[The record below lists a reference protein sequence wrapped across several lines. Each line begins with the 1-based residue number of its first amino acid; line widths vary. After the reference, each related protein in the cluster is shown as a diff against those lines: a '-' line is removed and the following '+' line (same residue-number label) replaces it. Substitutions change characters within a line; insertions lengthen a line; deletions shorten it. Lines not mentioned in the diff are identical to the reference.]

1 MQELSEIIKESG
13 LDACCAEGVVAAD
26 DATEQGDVAD
36 DYVGEDGLL
45 VCGRCGQPKQKRI
58 ELEFREK
65 PLVVSIPCECE
76 KRAEEEREARERRA
90 AAAEKAKKARHEC
103 FHDCAAY
110 QSCTFE
116 SDDRLNPKRSDVCQ
130 RYADTFDK
138 SDPCGL
144 LLWGDVGTG
153 KSFMASAI
161 ANRVIDRGYSA
172 LVTDIGSIVS
182 LMESSFDDRRRN
194 LDRILRYDLLVIDDL
209 GAQRGSEYMMEH
221 VYSVIDGR
229 YRSGRPMVITTNF
242 DADEI
247 KDKHDSERWGR
258 IIDRILEC
266 CYPVE
271 FKGKSRRRVNS
282 TVMRSKMRER
292 LGL

>member
-1 MQELSEIIKESG
+1 MAELSEIINESAPSKLVG
-13 LDACCAEGVVAAD
+13 AEGDVIPFS
-26 DATEQGDVAD
+26 TGDGD
-36 DYVGEDGLL
+36 PQDYVGEDGLL

-65 PLVVSIPCECE
+65 PLVVNIPCECE
-76 KRAEEEREARERRA
+76 KRAEEEREERERRA
-90 AAAEKAKKARHEC
+90 AAAEKAKKARREC
-103 FHDCAAY
+103 FHDCESY

-138 SDPCGL
+138 GDPYGL

-153 KSFMASAI
+153 KSFMAAAI

-182 LMESSFDDRRRN
+182 LMESSFDDRRKN

-229 YRSGRPMVITTNF
+229 YRSGRPMIVTTNF
-242 DADEI
+242 DAEEI
-247 KDKHDSERWGR
+247 RDKRDSERWGR
-258 IIDRILEC
+258 IIDRVLERC
-266 CYPVE
+266 FPVE
-271 FKGKSRRRVNS
+271 FKGKSRRRANS
-282 TVMRSKMRER
+282 TAMRLKMRAR

>member
-1 MQELSEIIKESG
+1 MAELSEIINESAFNEE
-13 LDACCAEGVVAAD
+13 DAGGGAVIPFAS
-26 DATEQGDVAD
+26 GDGAPQ

-45 VCGRCGQPKQKRI
+45 VCGRCWQPKQKR
-58 ELEFREK
+58 LEVPFREA
-65 PLVVSIPCECE
+65 PLVVRVPCECE
-76 KRAEEEREARERRA
+76 KRAEEAREERERRV
-90 AAAEKAKKARHEC
+90 AAAERAKKARREC
-103 FHDCAAY
+103 FHDCESY
-110 QSCTFE
+110 RSCTFE
-116 SDDRLNPKRSDVCQ
+116 SDDRLNTKRSDVCL

-138 SDPCGL
+138 GDPYGL

-153 KSFMASAI
+153 KSFMAAAI

-172 LVTDIGSIVS
+172 LLTDIGSIVS

-209 GAQRGSEYMMEH
+209 GAQRATEYMMEH

-247 KDKHDSERWGR
+247 RESRDSERWGR
-258 IIDRILEC
+258 IFDRILEC

-271 FKGKSRRRVNS
+271 FKGKSRRRAKSNDMRKEMS
-282 TVMRSKMRER
+282 TR